1 MAEAMLLGKPVVA
14 TDYSGNRDFM
24 TKRTSYLAGYR
35 KVPIARDLPQYPAGI
50 PWAEPDEDEA
60 ADHLRRMFERPAE
73 ARAVALRGQ
82 ALARRVLDPVAASH
96 RLRQRL
102 SELAGFPLQSR
113 AA

>member
-1 MAEAMLLGKPVVA
+1 MLMGKPVVA

-24 TKRTSYLAGYR
+24 TKRTSYLTGYR

-50 PWAEPDEDEA
+50 PWAEPDEEEA
-60 ADHLRRMFERPAE
+60 ADHLRRIFERPAE
-73 ARAVALRGQ
+73 ASAVALRGQ
-82 ALARRVLDPVAASH
+82 GLVRRILDPVAASH

-102 SELAGFPLQSR
+102 AELAGIPAQAR